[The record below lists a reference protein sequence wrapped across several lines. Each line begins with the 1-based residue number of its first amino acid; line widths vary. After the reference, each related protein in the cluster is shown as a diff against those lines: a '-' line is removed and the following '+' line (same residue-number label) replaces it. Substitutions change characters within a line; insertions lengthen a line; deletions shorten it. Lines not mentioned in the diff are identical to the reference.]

1 MTIDSI
7 IAIKNI
13 DSIIAKY
20 KDSTEWIKE
29 AHPNRLDLVYSLEE
43 SINRLNIARK
53 DIIMYDTK
61 IEAKEWMES

>member
-7 IAIKNI
+7 IAIKKI
-13 DSIIAKY
+13 ESIIAKY
-20 KDSTEWIKE
+20 KDSMDWIKE
-29 AHPNRLDLVYSLEE
+29 KYPNRYDLFYSLEE
-43 SINRLNIARK
+43 SIDRLKIIRA

>member
-7 IAIKNI
+7 IVIKKI

-20 KDSTEWIKE
+20 KDSMDWIKE
-29 AHPNRLDLVYSLEE
+29 KYPNRYDLFYSLEE
-43 SINRLNIARK
+43 SISRLNIVRA